1 MVFHQISYEAPALF
15 IIFQLYFQSKDFDA
29 LESAAGEAGVTS
41 DEWKRFIA
49 YVGGFYSN
57 MSNYHSF
64 GDIKFIPEVSPEKFT
79 TILRSNPL
87 YQDPTDYYKAY
98 LD

>member
-1 MVFHQISYEAPALF
+1 
-15 IIFQLYFQSKDFDA
+15 
-29 LESAAGEAGVTS
+29 
-41 DEWKRFIA
+41 
-49 YVGGFYSN
+49 

-98 LD
+98 LDHLVSLVEKEVHAIEKPYT